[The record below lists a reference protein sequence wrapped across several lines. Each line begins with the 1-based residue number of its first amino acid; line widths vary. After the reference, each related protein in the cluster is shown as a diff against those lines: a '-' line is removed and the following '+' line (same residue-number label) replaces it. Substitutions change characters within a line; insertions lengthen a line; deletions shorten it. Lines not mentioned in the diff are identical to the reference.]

1 MKKCRNYRE
10 PNAAPEPYHILL
22 EKADELETHP
32 GVIAAINAV
41 ATERRPAMVIWKAPT
56 GPEADHIVMAL
67 EEYIHFKD
75 FPATK
80 NDIYAWG
87 QDEVRL

>member
-10 PNAAPEPYHILL
+10 PNEALEPYHIPLD
-22 EKADELETHP
+22 KADELETHP

>member
-1 MKKCRNYRE
+1 MAQMRNYRE
-10 PNAAPEPYHILL
+10 PNEPIEPFHIPL

-41 ATERRPAMVIWKAPT
+41 ATERRAAMVIWKAPT

-80 NDIYAWG
+80 DNIYAWG
-87 QDEVRL
+87 ADEVRL